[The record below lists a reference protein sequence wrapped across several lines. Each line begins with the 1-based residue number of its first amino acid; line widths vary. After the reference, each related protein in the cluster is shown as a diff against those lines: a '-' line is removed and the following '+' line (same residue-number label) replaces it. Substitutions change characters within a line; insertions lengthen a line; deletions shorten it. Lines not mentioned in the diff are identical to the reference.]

1 MASEG
6 DVVFSREQVSC
17 DEKDSDIW
25 DDSALIQAYDKAV
38 HAMKIALDND
48 EEIDDLKEEKGG
60 SITTETDEK
69 TEETDDKAEDR
80 DNKAE
85 RNNEKNSVIDE
96 KTNDKSVVEAEVSSS
111 SMVRKKT
118 KKRGKPKGSRQWMP
132 GDQCIALYSED
143 QLWYPA
149 EILSINPQRRT
160 CLVRYTYYG
169 NEEEQNLKDLSS
181 LDQEGEFVQMYSGN
195 TAVEGTSGSKKW
207 SQYKNSEAD
216 GSPSRYESWW
226 RDYHQKYG
234 SYQPP
239 PSQPHLPPPPSGQG
253 HGSQPC
259 HKKRN
264 LQYAYHRGD
273 LNEYHCLNG
282 ARNTSIRH
290 DHEKYWTDQAAK
302 LEAVAK
308 RNDQRQIYS
317 LLRQAK
323 ASPRQLEMLKVR
335 AIPAIR
341 SRRHPQQAGFLPN
354 RFTTDPISALRLA
367 IEKAWMFRKNR
378 HLYIAFIDLR
388 AAFDTVDHVSLWKI
402 LRLLGS
408 PQKTITLFQ

>member
-48 EEIDDLKEEKGG
+48 EEIHVDDLKEEEGG

-69 TEETDDKAEDR
+69 TEETDDKTEDR

-96 KTNDKSVVEAEVSSS
+96 KTNAKSVVEAEVSSS

-118 KKRGKPKGSRQWMP
+118 KKRGKPKGSRRWMP

-181 LDQEGEFVQMYSGN
+181 LDQEGEFVQLYSGN

-253 HGSQPC
+253 HGSQMPPPPPFPWAGNMPGFPMWPPRPGRPEKPPPIQMPPLPPPPAVTDGLEDDDSLAC
-259 HKKRN
+259 M
-264 LQYAYHRGD
+264 LMAWYMSGYHTGYYQGLKD
-273 LNEYHCLNG
+273 
-282 ARNTSIRH
+282 
-290 DHEKYWTDQAAK
+290 AK
-302 LEAVAK
+302 TAGRPSRLGS
-308 RNDQRQIYS
+308 R
-317 LLRQAK
+317 
-323 ASPRQLEMLKVR
+323 SPGSVG
-335 AIPAIR
+335 
-341 SRRHPQQAGFLPN
+341 SRRSNNAERWGW
-354 RFTTDPISALRLA
+354 
-367 IEKAWMFRKNR
+367 E
-378 HLYIAFIDLR
+378 
-388 AAFDTVDHVSLWKI
+388 
-402 LRLLGS
+402 
-408 PQKTITLFQ
+408 